1 MNKLEIL
8 QKLKT
13 STGNTG
19 SRLPGDMDFEINKG
33 ALKISLHDDALLQN
47 MQTDISAFEAWS
59 LILKRWLPDI
69 DKVVIQW
76 EEPLLHFEKGA
87 SGQHYQRFLFR
98 VLSFSKAF
106 PWFSL
111 DESNKHCIKHL
122 VTQRTGPFL
131 LNAPS
136 KDRSRNFDIVQ
147 ALSDYSEGDLE
158 EFIVSH
164 DKTRSTFEKVFDLK
178 ILDNQLPVGLFR
190 NEVSNTT
197 KVFTG
202 GKSAIDI
209 WGINNRNEFCLFELK
224 NSRNNKVGALTEM
237 FFYSS
242 LIREVIKG
250 RISIEGGNADTKR
263 IAGCERVNCYL
274 LAPGNHPL
282 IDDNV
287 FRLFSENQLGIH
299 YGDVRVEMHSQEME
313 FNIVPNEN

>member
-1 MNKLEIL
+1 MNKSEIKQNL
-8 QKLKT
+8 IA
-13 STGNTG
+13 STGNA
-19 SRLPGDMDFEINKG
+19 RAQLPGDMDFELDKG
-33 ALKISLHDDALLQN
+33 TLKIILHDRALIQN

-69 DKVVIQW
+69 DDIIIKW
-76 EEPLLHFEKGA
+76 EEPLLHFERGA

-106 PWFSL
+106 QWFRL
-111 DESNKHCIKHL
+111 DESNKHCIKQL

-136 KDRSRNFDIVQ
+136 KDRSRNFNKVQ
-147 ALSDYSEGDLE
+147 ALSAYSEGELE

-190 NEVSNTT
+190 DSVSNTT

-209 WGINNRNEFCLFELK
+209 WGINKQNEFSLFELK

-237 FFYSS
+237 CFYSS
-242 LIREVIKG
+242 LIQEVIQG
-250 RISIEGGNADTKR
+250 RVTIQGGNADTKR

-282 IDDNV
+282 IDDSV
-287 FRLFSENQLGIH
+287 FSLFSQNQLGIH
-299 YGDVRVEMHSQEME
+299 YGNVRVEMHSQEME
-313 FNIVPNEN
+313 FNIVTNEN